1 MAECTAEYIVTQT
14 EESLTKAPMDKGNVG
29 DISEMYIAALSLLW
43 TENKHKYIVKQD
55 RKATEE

>member
-1 MAECTAEYIVTQT
+1 MAECTAEYIVTQA
-14 EESLTKAPMDKGNVG
+14 EGSLTKAPMDKGNVG

-43 TENKHKYIVKQD
+43 TENKHQYIVKQD